1 MAPFKSWL
9 LAVRPATLSA
19 AVVPVA
25 VGTALGVRDA
35 AFNPVAF
42 AAALAG
48 ALGLQIGTN
57 LANDYFDW
65 QKGADNADRLGPG
78 RVTQSGLIAPGDVLR
93 AAWLCFGFATA
104 CGVVLI
110 AIAGWPIAVLGL
122 FSIAAGM
129 LYTGGPM
136 PYGYLGL
143 GDLVCFLFFGVVAVS
158 GSYFVQT
165 GTISASVLAASVP
178 VGLTVTAIL
187 IVNNIRD
194 IDTDRVAGKR
204 TLAVMIGRRMARL
217 QYGLFLVGALAAPPL
232 FALVGVLP
240 LAGSLALFS
249 APFVPPLLRAVS
261 TRVDGPSLNAA
272 LRGTARLHLI
282 FGSLFAIGLLLG
294 DPG

>member
-1 MAPFKSWL
+1 MAPLRSWL
-9 LAVRPATLSA
+9 QAARPATLSA

-25 VGTALGVRDA
+25 VGTVLGAREA

-48 ALGLQIGTN
+48 ALGLQIGAN

-65 QKGADNADRLGPG
+65 KKGADNADRLGPG
-78 RVTQSGLIAPGDVLR
+78 RVTQAGLIAPGDVLR
-93 AAWLCFGFATA
+93 AAWLCFGFAAA

-122 FSIAAGM
+122 LSIAAGM
-129 LYTGGPM
+129 LYTGGPR
-136 PYGYLGL
+136 PYGYVGL
-143 GDLVCFLFFGVVAVS
+143 GDLVCFLFFGVAAVS
-158 GSYFVQT
+158 GSFFVQT
-165 GTISASVLAASVP
+165 GTISASALAASIP

-187 IVNNIRD
+187 LVNNIRD
-194 IDTDRVAGKR
+194 IDTDRAAGKR
-204 TLAVMIGRRMARL
+204 TLAVIIGRRAARL
-217 QYGLFLVGALAAPPL
+217 QYGVFLIGAFAAPPL
-232 FALVGVLP
+232 LAAAGVLP

-249 APFVPPLLRAVS
+249 ALLVPPLLRAVLN
-261 TRVDGPSLNAA
+261 RVDGPSLNAA

-282 FGSLFAIGLLLG
+282 FGLLFAIGLLLG